1 MSFVTITVALL
12 WIMPVV
18 MAVVGFCITISVVW
32 DLVIYFYDKKMGN
45 PQRVF
50 FS

>member
-1 MSFVTITVALL
+1 MSFVIITVTLL
-12 WIMPVV
+12 WIVPVV
-18 MAVVGFCITISVVW
+18 MAVVGFCIAISVVW
-32 DLVIYFYDKKMGN
+32 DLVIYSYDKKVGN